1 MDENTGMSKLDKFP
15 QDDKEMGSFE
25 EACGPEVLK
34 HKNWNK
40 ELRDEERYELIAK
53 VLDGKSI
60 KSVAFSL
67 AIDNGMLSQC
77 AYKHKTN
84 R

>member
-34 HKNWNK
+34 HKN
-40 ELRDEERYELIAK
+40 
-53 VLDGKSI
+53 
-60 KSVAFSL
+60 
-67 AIDNGMLSQC
+67 
-77 AYKHKTN
+77 
-84 R
+84 